1 MIAQHQAEVD
11 VLIQKIEKAE
21 SEVLES
27 SIMRFE
33 QNKYEDRV
41 KLIKKMH
48 DEEIA
53 EIRRVNRQREEQ
65 LEQQILGFHRE
76 REKLYSRA
84 KDEAR
89 NEEKKKRAK
98 FQLKVERIKRQEVAE
113 IKR

>member
-1 MIAQHQAEVD
+1 M
-11 VLIQKIEKAE
+11 KIEKAQQE
-21 SEVLES
+21 ALES
-27 SIMRFE
+27 SIIRFE

-53 EIRRVNRQREEQ
+53 EIRKVNRQREEQ
-65 LEQQILGFHRE
+65 LEQQILSFQRE
-76 REKLYSRA
+76 REKLWSQA

-98 FQLKVERIKRQEVAE
+98 F
-113 IKR
+113 